1 MNKKFLLIPIALLAL
16 AACNKNGGSNS
27 VSGSTNAP
35 SVDTSASTNTSTG
48 ASTGT
53 SVAPQKEYISAA
65 ALQSI
70 MSTFSMTGTMSIED
84 IADTNGKP
92 EISSLLYNYAGDSV
106 EWGYAELGETIN
118 AKKYFNIDGY
128 VESYYL
134 DVDNVVKHG
143 QVVSTDETTGEQTP
157 IAWPFVSLSKNSNMT
172 IKAFEKTAEGVYTVT
187 NQATRNAI
195 AEVIAAQNYETS
207 TDCYVESMTVKVED
221 EKITN
226 IKFETTA
233 YDYSF
238 SFAGLDYS
246 YTFKDSYDLNIS
258 NHGTTVVE
266 NDVVAYETYPEA
278 AALTAAFNKLTGNLV
293 VKETATLNNADY
305 ADIKVY
311 FTDEAYYGESSVT
324 DAEDGTTISKAG
336 YYAMASTGYIYEFA
350 IDADNA
356 ITTNGVYQGYT
367 LETAGLTY
375 LGNLVAGEM
384 FEYENGKYVT
394 RSAADAQ
401 NVGQYL
407 LVDGNESA
415 LTELTV
421 ALTDDGSIDEITYQ
435 VAASAGTYKFTVK
448 FESNESG
455 VLPIEG
461 FNAYKVELATYASID
476 EDAMGYWIDM
486 ANNVSIDVSYTGVYY
501 GGEKVEN
508 VTVSEAGAVIS
519 GVVNEKAITITS
531 VPAVDDNSDATLSIA
546 YDGKTAEAVFDYLSL
561 VTNYYGIPSIPF
573 AQNATDYAFEQ
584 DEDTGAIYFAFYGE
598 NDYTAE
604 DLATYVATIIATKG
618 YTDVSSLSSDWAFTN
633 GTADQTIAEYL
644 GVTTVLL
651 DAEQQYYFLCFTI
664 SQGAIV
670 MMLF

>member
-35 SVDTSASTNTSTG
+35 STGTSTDTSTG
-48 ASTGT
+48 TSTGTST
-53 SVAPQKEYISAA
+53 SVAPQKEYISAT

-70 MSTFSMTGTMSIED
+70 MGTFSMTGTMSSED
-84 IADTNGKP
+84 ISDTESEP
-92 EISSLLYNYAGDSV
+92 EESSLLYNYAGDSV
-106 EWGYAELGETIN
+106 EWGYAELGETIEPE
-118 AKKYFNIDGY
+118 KYFNINGY
-128 VESYYL
+128 VERYYL

-143 QVVSTDETTGEQTP
+143 QVVNTDETTGEQTP
-157 IAWPFVSLSKNSNMT
+157 IAWPFAGLGKNSNMT

-195 AEVIAAQNYETS
+195 AEVVAAQNYETS

-238 SFAGLDYS
+238 SLWGMDFSFKL
-246 YTFKDSYDLNIS
+246 KDSYDLDIS

-266 NDVVAYETYPEA
+266 NDIVAYETYPEA
-278 AALTAAFNKLTGNLV
+278 AALTAAFKKLTGNLV
-293 VKETATLNNADY
+293 VKETATLNDADY

-324 DAEDGTTISKAG
+324 NEDDGTKVTKAG
-336 YYAMASTGYIYEFA
+336 YYAMASTGYIYEFTVGT
-350 IDADNA
+350 DNA
-356 ITTNGVYQGYT
+356 ITTDSVYEGYT
-367 LETAGLTY
+367 LATAGLTY
-375 LGNLVAGEM
+375 LGNIVAGEM
-384 FEYENGKYVT
+384 FKYENGKYVT
-394 RSAADAQ
+394 RSALDAQ

-407 LVDGNESA
+407 LVDGNESS
-415 LTELTV
+415 LTELSVT
-421 ALTDDGSIDEITYQ
+421 LTSDNSIDEITYQ
-435 VAASAGTYKFTVK
+435 VAASAGTFKFTVK
-448 FESNESG
+448 FEGNESG
-455 VLPIEG
+455 ALPIEG
-461 FNAYKVELATYASID
+461 FDAYKVELATYASIA

-486 ANNVSIDVSYTGVYY
+486 TNNVSIDVSYKGVYY

-519 GVVNEKAITITS
+519 GVVNEKAITITL
-531 VPAVDDNSDATLSIA
+531 VPAADANSDATLSIA
-546 YDGKTAEAVFDYLSL
+546 YDDKTAVAVFDYLSL

-584 DEDTGAIYFAFYGE
+584 DEETGAIYFAFYGE

-604 DLATYVATIIATKG
+604 DLATYVAAIVATKG
-618 YTDVSSLSSDWAFTN
+618 YTDVSSLSSDQAFTN

-664 SQGAIV
+664 SKGAIV